1 MEQKEQPMR
10 IFAITGTDSGLG
22 KLIAEELEKINNF
35 RADKISVVKIG
46 TEFPLNT
53 SAGVDDA
60 VSKIRGRVSAVDC
73 LINCAGTS
81 YMNFVEKIPEADW
94 DNVMDSNAKSIFMMV
109 KAMINAQLFTSPGT
123 ILNIVSTASH
133 YPMTHSLA
141 YNASKG
147 AAHIM
152 TLQMAR
158 ELKKTHNLTV
168 FGVSPNKMH
177 STRVTEYVDNRVLE
191 LRGWTAEQAEAYQ
204 AAALPAGEQT
214 DPQRVA
220 EFIAFLLSKRERHK
234 FLNGCVIP
242 YGA

>member
-1 MEQKEQPMR
+1 MTDKEKPMKT
-10 IFAITGTDSGLG
+10 FVITGTDSGLG
-22 KLIAEELEKINNF
+22 KLIAEELEWRTELSPEKV
-35 RADKISVVKIG
+35 SVIRIG

-53 SAGVDDA
+53 SKGVDDA
-60 VSKIRGRVSAVDC
+60 ISKIKGNAFVVDC

-81 YMNFVEKIPEADW
+81 YMNFIEQIPEEAW
-94 DNVMDSNAKSIFMMV
+94 DNVMDSNAKSIFMMT
-109 KAMINAQLFTSPGT
+109 KAMINSNLFDSPGT

-158 ELKKTHNLTV
+158 ELKKTNNLTV
-168 FGVSPNKMH
+168 FGISPNKMH
-177 STRVTEYVDNRVLE
+177 STKVTEYVDARVLE
-191 LRGWTAEQAEAYQ
+191 LRGWTAEQADAYQ
-204 AAALPAGEQT
+204 AAALASGEQT
-214 DPQRVA
+214 DPARVA
-220 EFIAFLLSKRERHK
+220 ELIAFILCKRERHK

>member
-1 MEQKEQPMR
+1 MEPSMR
-10 IFAITGTDSGLG
+10 TFAITGTDSGLG
-22 KLIAEELEKINNF
+22 KLIVEALEEIYPNRTYKLNI
-35 RADKISVVKIG
+35 IKIG

-53 SAGVDDA
+53 SKGVDDA
-60 VSKIRGRVSAVDC
+60 ISKIRGRSSIVDC
-73 LINCAGTS
+73 LINCAGTT
-81 YMNFVEKIPEADW
+81 YMNFIEQIPEDMW
-94 DNVMDSNAKSIFMMV
+94 DAVMDSNAKSIFMMT
-109 KAMINAQLFTSPGT
+109 KGMINAKLFASPAT

-177 STRVTEYVDNRVLE
+177 STRVTEYVDARVLE
-191 LRGWTAEQAEAYQ
+191 LRGWTSEQANAYQ
-204 AAALPAGEQT
+204 AAAIPSGEQT
-214 DPQRVA
+214 DPKQVA

-234 FLNGCVIP
+234 YLAGCVIP
-242 YGA
+242 YGG